1 MTFFYDLNKRLDGI
15 RATPETTHGQLNERD
30 MGKHNN
36 ATTGFKALAK
46 KAGAEYGSKA
56 AGERVAG
63 AQFQKMKKAG
73 QLEEADMEESAFQA
87 AIGKKKYG
95 DEGMQ
100 ALQKA
105 GREHASDKTMDN
117 IRNKYDKYDEG
128 VYQGGPDKSQIPAV
142 QRPNDPMTMKDLE
155 KERTQS
161 PTSAEGMRALQDKL
175 KNIHPMDE
183 VGDTPAGL
191 AAVRKVGQRADRGIQ
206 DAGTGYSGSELAN
219 PDKTYAARDRAGAI
233 EKRERDRAN
242 EKNPARIFGGSK
254 HGERAFSEEGGVPMT
269 PKQKSFAALAPP
281 ADKITFADKIAGAKK
296 EVDEMLGDVAAKA
309 MRSAIAGNEMEEG
322 NDFTKTR
329 LDAIRAGK
337 PSFKVGGKSYR
348 VSGDTSD
355 ERAMDEE
362 KEDLNPFTNYKKP
375 RADQP
380 KRGDVEHGSKHDIKH
395 DTTDPRYSGRIV
407 TRRSDAQGIS
417 VGSETDDEGNKK
429 EKRTGAGRPK
439 GPAKKPER
447 TTAKAYKH
455 KGKRKMSE
463 EEINEAISAL
473 EECGYTVSML
483 ENDAPAEMDPR
494 AIARFNEPTRKYYT
508 KNPHFTRGAEVKS
521 VGKTVD
527 ASGKPV
533 TALATKVTPK
543 NKPDP
548 IVKKSATSFKEEELD
563 EKAVSKKQQKFMGMV
578 HAAQKGEKPASKEV
592 GKAAKT
598 MKKSDAEDFAATKH
612 KGLPEKKAKKNEEA
626 VEENTVSGAVAT
638 SPAGGGSKSKGGM
651 QFGKGVYEGA
661 IAESFNAKLDSMLA
675 EGMNMNMSTDSEG
688 HNSLSVTA
696 TDEDATSLAQIL
708 KMAGLGGNSDGY
720 KEACPSCGQSPCG
733 CDHIEEDQDLANS
746 ADNTV
751 YADTDYMVNGLSG
764 GLDGQKTT
772 GQTTIPVIAS
782 QNRQTSN
789 FREFNGQVAEA
800 TESRL
805 WNLFKKY

>member
-1 MTFFYDLNKRLDGI
+1 MTFFYNLNKRLDDI

-30 MGKHNN
+30 MSRAAKSGRE
-36 ATTGFKALAK
+36 GKAL
-46 KAGAEYGSKA
+46 
-56 AGERVAG
+56 
-63 AQFQKMKKAG
+63 
-73 QLEEADMEESAFQA
+73 DP
-87 AIGKKKYG
+87 
-95 DEGMQ
+95 
-100 ALQKA
+100 
-105 GREHASDKTMDN
+105 
-117 IRNKYDKYDEG
+117 IRNKFDKYDNTEVDEG
-128 VYQGGPDKSQIPAV
+128 IYQGGPDKSQIPAV
-142 QRPNDPMTMKDLE
+142 QRPNNPMTMGDLE

-175 KNIHPMDE
+175 SKIHPMDE

-191 AAVRKVGQRADRGIQ
+191 AAVQKVGQRADRALG
-206 DAGTGYSGSELAN
+206 DAGTGYAGSELDN
-219 PDKTYAARDRAGAI
+219 PDKAYAARDRANAI
-233 EKRERDRAN
+233 AGRERIRAN
-242 EKNPARIFGGSK
+242 DKNPTRVVGGPNHSNQM
-254 HGERAFSEEGGVPMT
+254 EEGGVPMT

-281 ADKITFADKIAGAKK
+281 TDKITFADKIAGAKK

-337 PSFKVGGKSYR
+337 PTFKLGGKSYR

-375 RADQP
+375 RADRP
-380 KRGDVEHGSKHDIKH
+380 KVGDVEHGSKHDIKH
-395 DTTDPRYSGRIV
+395 TSTGRMV
-407 TRRSDAQGIS
+407 TRRTDDQGNS

-473 EECGYTVSML
+473 EDHGYTVSMS
-483 ENDAPAEMDPR
+483 ENDAPAEMDPK

-548 IVKKSATSFKEEELD
+548 ITKKSATPFKEEELD

-578 HAAQKGEKPASKEV
+578 HAAQKGERPASGAV
-592 GKAAKT
+592 AKAAKS
-598 MKKSDAEDFAATKH
+598 MGKKDAEDFAATSH

-638 SPAGGGSKSKGGM
+638 APTGGGSKSKGGM

-688 HNSLSVTA
+688 HNSLTVTA
-696 TDEDATSLAQIL
+696 TDEDAASLAQIL
-708 KMAGLGGNSDGY
+708 KMAGLGGNSNGY

-746 ADNTV
+746 ADNTM
-751 YADTDYMVNGLSG
+751 YADTDYMVNDLSDGLNG
-764 GLDGQKTT
+764 RKTT
-772 GQTTIPVIAS
+772 GQTVDAPINS
-782 QNRQTSN
+782 QPQRQ
-789 FREFNGQVAEA
+789 GAM
-800 TESRL
+800 TEQTEQRL

>member
-1 MTFFYDLNKRLDGI
+1 MTFFYNLNKRLDDI

-30 MGKHNN
+30 MSR
-36 ATTGFKALAK
+36 AAK
-46 KAGAEYGSKA
+46 GWE
-56 AGERVAG
+56 
-63 AQFQKMKKAG
+63 
-73 QLEEADMEESAFQA
+73 
-87 AIGKKKYG
+87 KYG
-95 DEGMQ
+95 DGMPVLSQ
-100 ALQKA
+100 AAKN
-105 GREHASDKTMDN
+105 GASEKEMDA
-117 IRNKYDKYDEG
+117 IRKKNNKYDESVEEG
-128 VYQGGPDKSQIPAV
+128 IYQGGPDKSQIPAV
-142 QRPNDPMTMKDLE
+142 QRKNDPMTMGDLE

-175 KNIHPMDE
+175 SKIHPMDE

-191 AAVRKVGQRADRGIQ
+191 AAVQKVGQRADRAIG
-206 DAGTGYSGSELAN
+206 DAGTGHAGSELDN
-219 PDKTYAARDRAGAI
+219 PDKTYAARDRANAI
-233 EKRERDRAN
+233 AGRERIRAN
-242 EKNPARIFGGSK
+242 DKNPTRVVGGPN
-254 HGERAFSEEGGVPMT
+254 HGNQMEEGGVPMT

-281 ADKITFADKIAGAKK
+281 TDKITFADKIAGAKK

-337 PSFKVGGKSYR
+337 PTFKLGGKSYR

-355 ERAMDEE
+355 ERAMGEE

-407 TRRSDAQGIS
+407 TRRTDAQGIS

-429 EKRTGAGRPK
+429 EKQTRRGAPEK
-439 GPAKKPER
+439 KNKKPER

-473 EECGYTVSML
+473 EDHGYTVSMS
-483 ENDAPAEMDPR
+483 ENDAPAEMDPK

-548 IVKKSATSFKEEELD
+548 ITKKSATPFKEEELD

-578 HAAQKGEKPASKEV
+578 HAAQKGERPASGAV
-592 GKAAKT
+592 AKAAKS
-598 MKKSDAEDFAATKH
+598 MGKKDAEDFAATSH

-638 SPAGGGSKSKGGM
+638 APTGGGSKSKGGM

-688 HNSLSVTA
+688 HNSLTVTA
-696 TDEDATSLAQIL
+696 TDEDAASLAQIL
-708 KMAGLGGNSDGY
+708 KMAGLGGNSNGY

-746 ADNTV
+746 ADNTM
-751 YADTDYMVNGLSG
+751 YADTDYMVNDLSDGLNG
-764 GLDGQKTT
+764 RKTT
-772 GQTTIPVIAS
+772 GQTVDAPINS
-782 QNRQTSN
+782 QPQRQ
-789 FREFNGQVAEA
+789 GAM
-800 TESRL
+800 TEQTEQRL

>member
-1 MTFFYDLNKRLDGI
+1 MTFFYNLNKRLDDI

-30 MGKHNN
+30 MSRAAKSGRE
-36 ATTGFKALAK
+36 GKAL
-46 KAGAEYGSKA
+46 
-56 AGERVAG
+56 
-63 AQFQKMKKAG
+63 
-73 QLEEADMEESAFQA
+73 DP
-87 AIGKKKYG
+87 
-95 DEGMQ
+95 
-100 ALQKA
+100 
-105 GREHASDKTMDN
+105 
-117 IRNKYDKYDEG
+117 IRNKFDKYDNTEVDEG
-128 VYQGGPDKSQIPAV
+128 IYQGGPDKSQIPAV
-142 QRPNDPMTMKDLE
+142 QRPNNPMTMGDLE

-175 KNIHPMDE
+175 SKIHPMDE

-191 AAVRKVGQRADRGIQ
+191 AAVQKVGQRADRALG
-206 DAGTGYSGSELAN
+206 DAGTGHAGSELDN
-219 PDKTYAARDRAGAI
+219 PDKTYAARDRANAI
-233 EKRERDRAN
+233 AGRERIRAN
-242 EKNPARIFGGSK
+242 DKNPTRVVGGPNHSNQM
-254 HGERAFSEEGGVPMT
+254 EEGGVPMT

-281 ADKITFADKIAGAKK
+281 TDKITFADKIAGAKK

-337 PSFKVGGKSYR
+337 PTFKLGGKSYR

-375 RADQP
+375 RADRP
-380 KRGDVEHGSKHDIKH
+380 KVGDVEHGSKHDIKH
-395 DTTDPRYSGRIV
+395 TSTGRMV
-407 TRRSDAQGIS
+407 TRRTDDQGNS

-473 EECGYTVSML
+473 EDHGYTVSMS
-483 ENDAPAEMDPR
+483 ENDAPAEMDPK

-548 IVKKSATSFKEEELD
+548 ITKKSATPFKEEELD

-578 HAAQKGEKPASKEV
+578 HAAQKGERPASGAV
-592 GKAAKT
+592 AKAAKS
-598 MKKSDAEDFAATKH
+598 MGKKDAKDFAATSH

-638 SPAGGGSKSKGGM
+638 APTGGGSKSKGGM

-688 HNSLSVTA
+688 HNSLTVTA
-696 TDEDATSLAQIL
+696 TDEDAASLAQIL
-708 KMAGLGGNSDGY
+708 KMAGLGGNSNGY

-746 ADNTV
+746 ADNTM
-751 YADTDYMVNGLSG
+751 YADTDYMVNDLSDGLNG
-764 GLDGQKTT
+764 RKTT
-772 GQTTIPVIAS
+772 GQTVDAPINS
-782 QNRQTSN
+782 QPQRQ
-789 FREFNGQVAEA
+789 GAM
-800 TESRL
+800 TEQTEQRL

>member
-142 QRPNDPMTMKDLE
+142 QRPNDPMTMKDLD

-175 KNIHPMDE
+175 KNIHPMD
-183 VGDTPAGL
+183 
-191 AAVRKVGQRADRGIQ
+191 
-206 DAGTGYSGSELAN
+206 
-219 PDKTYAARDRAGAI
+219 
-233 EKRERDRAN
+233 
-242 EKNPARIFGGSK
+242 
-254 HGERAFSEEGGVPMT
+254 EEGGVPMT

-322 NDFTKTR
+322 NDFTGAR
-329 LDAIRAGK
+329 LAAIRAGK

-375 RADQP
+375 RADRP
-380 KRGDVEHGSKHDIKH
+380 KVGDVEHGSKHDIKH
-395 DTTDPRYSGRIV
+395 TATGRIV
-407 TRRSDAQGIS
+407 TRRTDDQGMS

-533 TALATKVTPK
+533 TGLATKVTPK

-548 IVKKSATSFKEEELD
+548 IVKKSATPFKEEEID

-592 GKAAKT
+592 AKAAKS
-598 MKKSDAEDFAATKH
+598 MGKKDAEDFAATKH

-638 SPAGGGSKSKGGM
+638 APAGGGSKSKGGM

-720 KEACPSCGQSPCG
+720 KEACPSCGQAPCG

-751 YADTDYMVNGLSG
+751 YSDTDTMVNKLSG
-764 GLDGQKTT
+764 GLNGQKTT

-782 QNRQTSN
+782 QNRQTSD

>member
-30 MGKHNN
+30 EGKPGKN
-36 ATTGFKALAK
+36 FEKIAK
-46 KAGAEYGSKA
+46 DAGERYGSKA

-63 AQFQKMKKAG
+63 AVRNKLKAQG
-73 QLEEADMEESAFQA
+73 KLEETEMDESAFQA

-95 DEGMQ
+95 DEGMK

-105 GREHASDKTMDN
+105 GRDHASDSTMDK
-117 IRNKYDKYDEG
+117 IRDKYDKYDEG
-128 VYQGGPDKSQIPAV
+128 AYQGSPDKSQIPAY
-142 QRPNDPMTMKDLE
+142 QRKNDPMTLQDLE

-161 PTSAEGMRALQDKL
+161 PTTPEGMRALQDKL
-175 KNIHPMDE
+175 RDIHPLDE
-183 VGDTPAGL
+183 VG
-191 AAVRKVGQRADRGIQ
+191 
-206 DAGTGYSGSELAN
+206 N
-219 PDKTYAARDRAGAI
+219 M
-233 EKRERDRAN
+233 
-242 EKNPARIFGGSK
+242 
-254 HGERAFSEEGGVPMT
+254 PMT
-269 PKQKSFAALAPP
+269 PKQKSFAALAEPK
-281 ADKITFADKIAGAKK
+281 DKITFADKIAGAKK

-337 PSFKVGGKSYR
+337 PTFKVGGKSYR

-355 ERAMDEE
+355 ERAMVEDD

-375 RADQP
+375 RADRP
-380 KRGDVEHGSKHDIKH
+380 KVGDVEHGSKHDIKH
-395 DTTDPRYSGRIV
+395 TSTGRMV
-407 TRRSDAQGIS
+407 TRRTDDQGMS

-473 EECGYTVSML
+473 EEYGYTVSML

-494 AIARFNEPTRKYYT
+494 AIARFNEPTKKYYT

-548 IVKKSATSFKEEELD
+548 IVRKSATPFKEEELD

-578 HAAQKGEKPASKEV
+578 HAAQKGERPASGAVAKV
-592 GKAAKT
+592 AKSMGKK
-598 MKKSDAEDFAATKH
+598 DAEDFASTKH
-612 KGLPEKKAKKNEEA
+612 KGLPEKKAKKKDEA

-638 SPAGGGSKSKGGM
+638 APAGGGSKAKGSM

-688 HNSLSVTA
+688 HNSLTVTA
-696 TDEDATSLAQIL
+696 TDEDAKSLAEIL
-708 KMAGLGGNSDGY
+708 KMAGLGGNSNGY
-720 KEACPSCGQSPCG
+720 TDACPSCGQSPCG

-746 ADNTV
+746 ADNTM
-751 YADTDYMVNGLSG
+751 YADTDYMVNDLSG
-764 GLDGQKTT
+764 GLNGQKTT
-772 GQTTIPVIAS
+772 GQTTGAPINS
-782 QNRQTSN
+782 QPQRQ
-789 FREFNGQVAEA
+789 GAM
-800 TESRL
+800 TEETEQRL

>member
-1 MTFFYDLNKRLDGI
+1 MTFFYNLNKRLDDI

-30 MGKHNN
+30 MSR
-36 ATTGFKALAK
+36 AAK
-46 KAGAEYGSKA
+46 GYE
-56 AGERVAG
+56 
-63 AQFQKMKKAG
+63 
-73 QLEEADMEESAFQA
+73 
-87 AIGKKKYG
+87 KYG
-95 DEGMQ
+95 KEGMQ
-100 ALQKA
+100 ALAKA
-105 GREHASDKTMDN
+105 GREGKALDPV
-117 IRNKYDKYDEG
+117 RNKFDKYDNTEVDEG
-128 VYQGGPDKSQIPAV
+128 IYQGGPDKSQIPAV
-142 QRPNDPMTMKDLE
+142 QRPNNPMTMGDLD

-175 KNIHPMDE
+175 SKIHPMDE

-242 EKNPARIFGGSK
+242 EKNPARIFGGPK

-322 NDFTKTR
+322 NDFTKAR
-329 LDAIRAGK
+329 LDSIRAGK

-355 ERAMDEE
+355 ERAMVKDD

-407 TRRSDAQGIS
+407 TRRSDAQGMS

-533 TALATKVTPK
+533 TGLATKVTPK

-548 IVKKSATSFKEEELD
+548 ITKKSATPFKEEEID

-592 GKAAKT
+592 GKVAKT

-638 SPAGGGSKSKGGM
+638 APAGGGSKSKGGM

-720 KEACPSCGQSPCG
+720 KEACPSCGQAPCG

-751 YADTDYMVNGLSG
+751 YSDTDTMVNKLSG
-764 GLDGQKTT
+764 GLNGQKTT
-772 GQTTIPVIAS
+772 GQTTVPVIAS
-782 QNRQTSN
+782 QNRQTSD
-789 FREFNGQVAEA
+789 FREFNGELAEA

>member
-1 MTFFYDLNKRLDGI
+1 MTFFYNLNKRLDDI

-30 MGKHNN
+30 MSRAAKSGRE
-36 ATTGFKALAK
+36 GKAL
-46 KAGAEYGSKA
+46 
-56 AGERVAG
+56 
-63 AQFQKMKKAG
+63 
-73 QLEEADMEESAFQA
+73 DP
-87 AIGKKKYG
+87 
-95 DEGMQ
+95 
-100 ALQKA
+100 
-105 GREHASDKTMDN
+105 
-117 IRNKYDKYDEG
+117 IRNKFDKYDNTEVDEG
-128 VYQGGPDKSQIPAV
+128 IYQGGPDKSQIPAV
-142 QRPNDPMTMKDLE
+142 QRPNNPMTLQDLE

-175 KNIHPMDE
+175 SKIHPMDE

-191 AAVRKVGQRADRGIQ
+191 AAVQKVGQRADRALG
-206 DAGTGYSGSELAN
+206 DAGTGHAGSELDN
-219 PDKTYAARDRAGAI
+219 PDKTYAARDRANAI
-233 EKRERDRAN
+233 AGRERIRAN
-242 EKNPARIFGGSK
+242 DKNPTRVVGGPNHSNQM
-254 HGERAFSEEGGVPMT
+254 EEGGVPMT

-281 ADKITFADKIAGAKK
+281 TDKITFADKIAGAKK

-337 PSFKVGGKSYR
+337 PTFKLGGKSYR

-375 RADQP
+375 RADRP
-380 KRGDVEHGSKHDIKH
+380 KVGDVEHGSKHDIKH
-395 DTTDPRYSGRIV
+395 TSTGRMV
-407 TRRSDAQGIS
+407 TRRTDDQGNS

-473 EECGYTVSML
+473 EDHGYTVSML

-548 IVKKSATSFKEEELD
+548 ITKKSATPFKEEELD

-578 HAAQKGEKPASKEV
+578 HAAQKGERPASGAV
-592 GKAAKT
+592 AKAAKS
-598 MKKSDAEDFAATKH
+598 MGKKDAEDFAATSH

-638 SPAGGGSKSKGGM
+638 APTGGGSKSKGGM

-688 HNSLSVTA
+688 HNSLTVTA
-696 TDEDATSLAQIL
+696 TDEDAASLAQIL
-708 KMAGLGGNSDGY
+708 KMAGLGGNSNGY

-746 ADNTV
+746 ADNTM
-751 YADTDYMVNGLSG
+751 YADTDYMVNDLSDGLNG
-764 GLDGQKTT
+764 RKTT
-772 GQTTIPVIAS
+772 GQTVDAPINS
-782 QNRQTSN
+782 QPQRQ
-789 FREFNGQVAEA
+789 GAM
-800 TESRL
+800 TEQTEQRL